1 MVRFILPLLGSLVL
15 GVLAGQL
22 FFGIFNKTVPPAVLT
37 SFNKGTAHAYFIV
50 GGIVLGLAMFVWS
63 LLVAGMMAA
72 TRKREPKSE
81 LRKS

>member
-1 MVRFILPLLGSLVL
+1 MVRFILPLLGSLVI

-50 GGIVLGLAMFVWS
+50 GGVALGVVMFVWS
-63 LLVAGMMAA
+63 LLVSGMMAA
-72 TRKREPKSE
+72 TRKREPKTDVK
-81 LRKS
+81 KS

>member
-1 MVRFILPLLGSLVL
+1 MVRYILPLLGSLVI
-15 GVLAGQL
+15 GVIAGQL

-50 GGIVLGLAMFVWS
+50 GGIVLGAGVFVWS

-72 TRKREPKSE
+72 TRRRESKTEVS
-81 LRKS
+81 KT

>member
-50 GGIVLGLAMFVWS
+50 GGIVLGLVMFVWS

>member
-1 MVRFILPLLGSLVL
+1 MVRFILPLLGSLVI

-50 GGIVLGLAMFVWS
+50 GGVGLGIVMFVWS

-81 LRKS
+81 VRKS